1 MHVSFVFQNTC
12 EHKWRLF
19 GQPTTLKLSEN
30 IYGPTNKVQM
40 SLPNK
45 LEISLASL
53 LRWLQLQQNGY
64 AQRMGHTLISVVCRC
79 LCKASRFLST
89 SFFFRSWKLSEE
101 TAMSP
106 TMKRTPQMV
115 TTQKK
120 KAAPNKYIYKFIFL
134 KNIFFPLLIKKCLA
148 GPRFLS
154 SHDNQKYFC
163 LSIILF

>member
-19 GQPTTLKLSEN
+19 GQPTTLKFSEN
-30 IYGPTNKVQM
+30 MCGPTNKPKVQM
-40 SLPNK
+40 PLPNK

-89 SFFFRSWKLSEE
+89 SSFSIVEDLRGNSYESDHEE
-101 TAMSP
+101 DSIDGDDT
-106 TMKRTPQMV
+106 
-115 TTQKK
+115 KK
-120 KAAPNKYIYKFIFL
+120 E
-134 KNIFFPLLIKKCLA
+134 
-148 GPRFLS
+148 S
-154 SHDNQKYFC
+154 ST
-163 LSIILF
+163 

>member
-1 MHVSFVFQNTC
+1 MHVSFVFQNTW

-19 GQPTTLKLSEN
+19 GQPTTLKFSEN
-30 IYGPTNKVQM
+30 MCGPTNKPKVQM

-53 LRWLQLQQNGY
+53 MRWLQLQQNGY

-89 SFFFRSWKLSEE
+89 SFFFLSWKLSEE

-106 TMKRTPQMV
+106 TMKRLHRWWRH
-115 TTQKK
+115 KK
-120 KAAPNKYIYKFIFL
+120 RKQHLINTYINSIFL
-134 KNIFFPLLIKKCLA
+134 KIYFFSFAKLKSVLLDLD
-148 GPRFLS
+148 F
-154 SHDNQKYFC
+154 
-163 LSIILF
+163 